1 MPSLRVAGVSGCE
14 IGLEVP
20 CLGGRAG
27 ALLLAV
33 CGAFITVW
41 LSVWPGAEAEAAF
54 AVGLEEPGLGGR
66 TGALLLAVGFAIESL
81 DAAFAAG
88 LDMLLRDSFEC
99 ALSGWAGSEVT
110 LSDRAAVPSVA
121 LASGLAGVESDGSVD
136 SGLDGSFGAF
146 VPPLDSLGSWIRLVG
161 GFGLLGWGF

>member
-14 IGLEVP
+14 IGLDAP
-20 CLGGRAG
+20 CLGGRVG
-27 ALLLAV
+27 ALLLAL

-41 LSVWPGAEAEAAF
+41 LSGWLGAEAAF

-66 TGALLLAVGFAIESL
+66 TGELLLAVGFAVESL

-99 ALSGWAGSEVT
+99 ALSGWAGIEVT
-110 LSDRAAVPSVA
+110 LSDRAAVPSGA

-146 VPPLDSLGSWIRLVG
+146 VPPLDSLGSCIRLVG